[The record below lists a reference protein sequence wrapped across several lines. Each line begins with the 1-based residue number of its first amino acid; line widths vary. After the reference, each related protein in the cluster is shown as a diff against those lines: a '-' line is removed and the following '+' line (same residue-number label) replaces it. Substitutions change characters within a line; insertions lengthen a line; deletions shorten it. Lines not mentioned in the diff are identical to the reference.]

1 MTPTTLT
8 PTEIRLGAEHKD
20 FSLDRGN
27 SIGAT
32 VEVTYKLP
40 TDTDPKSLKP
50 AILLAQKELDAL
62 VINTLYL
69 RGAINNAQRKQHIEE
84 VNERYTL
91 AGMPS
96 PTKDPEAT

>member
-8 PTEIRLGAEHKD
+8 PTEI
-20 FSLDRGN
+20 
-27 SIGAT
+27 
-32 VEVTYKLP
+32 
-40 TDTDPKSLKP
+40 
-50 AILLAQKELDAL
+50 
-62 VINTLYL
+62 
-69 RGAINNAQRKQHIEE
+69 QRKQHIEE